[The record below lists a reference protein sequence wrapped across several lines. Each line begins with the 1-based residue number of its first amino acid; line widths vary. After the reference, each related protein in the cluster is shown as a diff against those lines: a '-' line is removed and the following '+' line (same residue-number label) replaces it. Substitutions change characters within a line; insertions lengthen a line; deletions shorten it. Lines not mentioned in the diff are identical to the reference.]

1 MLNDLRGLL
10 MRFRLHLFAIVADLQ
25 IVSWFRFF
33 FDRLI
38 EYLNKQ

>member
-10 MRFRLHLFAIVADLQ
+10 MRVIVHLFAIVADLQ
-25 IVSWFRFF
+25 IVSWFRFVF
-33 FDRLI
+33 NRLI